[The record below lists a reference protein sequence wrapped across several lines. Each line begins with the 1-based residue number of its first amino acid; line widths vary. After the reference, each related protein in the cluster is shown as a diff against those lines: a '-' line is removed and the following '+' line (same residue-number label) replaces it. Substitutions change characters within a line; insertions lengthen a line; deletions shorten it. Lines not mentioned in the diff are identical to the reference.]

1 MPRKL
6 PWLVDDCDTKE
17 IKKSDS
23 KSNASEDLS
32 RREASRKAVGRN
44 EEFDIAEDNNTRIV
58 DFLRS
63 CEFNASLSDLNGSSK
78 FVLN

>member
-23 KSNASEDLS
+23 KSNASKDLS
-32 RREASRKAVGRN
+32 RHETSQKAVGQN
-44 EEFDIAEDNNTRIV
+44 EGLDIAEDNNARIV

-63 CEFNASLSDLNGSSK
+63 CECDASLSDLNRSSK
-78 FVLN
+78 LVFN